1 MTAHPPT
8 PEQPPTPAGD
18 PRPGTSAA
26 PAAAAPGRFT
36 GCGAALLAA
45 AVLACLGLVGL
56 HELERGIDGYGQLE
70 ETSGADGGV
79 ADPLAVGRTARY
91 EDGLKVTVGAPRRG
105 ADGTHLIT
113 VTYRNDTDGE
123 QRIGGD
129 SAETAV
135 SEYGEAPL
143 VVRAGRSLDRHTSG
157 GVRWSNRGESA
168 AALLPPLAEDG
179 KRTVP
184 VRLTAD
190 RTGTTVTVEVRP
202 PDDGYREAA
211 YWEFTLD

>member
-8 PEQPPTPAGD
+8 PAPPPAPADD
-18 PRPGTSAA
+18 PRPGS
-26 PAAAAPGRFT
+26 PAAAAPRRFT
-36 GCGAALLAA
+36 GCGAALAVL
-45 AVLACLGLVGL
+45 AVLACLGLVAL

-79 ADPLAVGRTARY
+79 ADPLAAGRTARY
-91 EDGLKVTVGAPRRG
+91 EDGLKVTVSAPRRA
-105 ADGTHLIT
+105 ADGTHHLT

-129 SAETAV
+129 SAESAV
-135 SEYGEAPL
+135 SEYGQAPL
-143 VVRAGRSLDRHTSG
+143 VVRAGRPLDAPTSG
-157 GVRWSNRGESA
+157 GLRWANRDESA

-184 VRLTAD
+184 VRLRAD
-190 RTGTTVTVEVRP
+190 RTGVTVTVEVRP

-211 YWEFTLD
+211 YWEFTLG